1 MQFDVQLVT
10 HHDEQPQGRGGQLAN
25 VGSHEGAGTG
35 GRGRSGNRTQR
46 GLKVATTPSE
56 TAPENLT
63 YLRIVEQVTGSGI
76 TQKEL
81 GSAVGASLR
90 SVQNWVSGEAAPR
103 GGSRKRLLDVKYIV
117 EELRA
122 VYTDEGVDIW
132 LHARNRNLGSQR
144 PIDLLTAG
152 DVDQVVEEAQRLSG
166 AM

>member
-1 MQFDVQLVT
+1 
-10 HHDEQPQGRGGQLAN
+10 
-25 VGSHEGAGTG
+25 
-35 GRGRSGNRTQR
+35 
-46 GLKVATTPSE
+46 VATTPSE